1 MEKVANNE
9 QREPILLNIYTNIN
23 KRKYLASELKRNPKE
38 EAARIKEVKR
48 EAFSPSPWWR
58 QQMVKWETWKRKEMV
73 AKRKQQQLKK
83 QRELFVT
90 VYILNTKPRKEKII
104 KNENLVLV
112 LFRNSKFQISKVP
125 ILCNYTLKSAWLRI
139 KDPFHH

>member
-58 QQMVKWETWKRKEMV
+58 QQMVKWETMKKKRNGGKKKATAAKKTKRALCDCIYIKYKTQKRKNN
-73 AKRKQQQLKK
+73 KK
-83 QRELFVT
+83 W
-90 VYILNTKPRKEKII
+90 
-104 KNENLVLV
+104 
-112 LFRNSKFQISKVP
+112 
-125 ILCNYTLKSAWLRI
+125 KSGFGAL
-139 KDPFHH
+139 